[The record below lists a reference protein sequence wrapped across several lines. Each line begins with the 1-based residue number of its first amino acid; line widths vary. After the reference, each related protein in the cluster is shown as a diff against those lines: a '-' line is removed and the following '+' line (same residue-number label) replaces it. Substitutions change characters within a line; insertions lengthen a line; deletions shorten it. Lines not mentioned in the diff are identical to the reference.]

1 MENHIADPLSL
12 AQLALVADVTPR
24 HLNRLFGE
32 RLGQSAMAYY
42 RELRL
47 DVARRL
53 IRDTAMSVAEIA
65 ETTGFAT
72 PGHFSNAFKD
82 TFGIQPQA
90 DRKNQAASAVSP

>member
-12 AQLALVADVTPR
+12 PQLAMIAGVTAR
-24 HLNRLFGE
+24 HLNRLFTE
-32 RLGQSAMAYY
+32 SLGQSAMAYY

-82 TFGIQPQA
+82 TFGIRPQA